1 MLVLMI
7 DVLILIRSALAS
19 LFKARA
25 LLETEILVLR
35 QLINVLRR
43 KAPKRPCLTNLD
55 LASTRAPNDEIPP
68 PHHSITS
75 SARARSVGGI
85 VRPSTFAVLRLITSS
100 SRDGNSTGKSSG
112 RAPFRSLST

>member
-35 QLINVLRR
+35 QQINVLRR
-43 KAPKRPCLTNLD
+43 KAPKRPCLT
-55 LASTRAPNDEIPP
+55 T
-68 PHHSITS
+68 SI
-75 SARARSVGGI
+75 
-85 VRPSTFAVLRLITSS
+85 
-100 SRDGNSTGKSSG
+100 
-112 RAPFRSLST
+112 